1 MSSTV
6 SSGRPLGAADVFA
19 SFLCLYLLTASRSL
33 PFGDALPMWEAAQSL
48 ARHGSFAIDLRWP
61 VNAPVGRGGHYYP
74 VAALLACLVHLPGAF
89 LQRALGALA
98 PARAGELVVATSQLG
113 PILLGALTPALFFR
127 LLGQLGY
134 SRRQAAWTT
143 LLLGT
148 GTSLW
153 VYARC
158 PYSEILQAACGVAFL
173 GALLRA
179 GETPTRAAFLR
190 WGLTFALLINAKNI
204 YLACLPGALIYLF
217 LRLRTRRR
225 DLWSGLAW
233 AGLGLA
239 PGLFALGVYNA
250 LRWGSVATTGYEP
263 VTIGFWR
270 ENIFFGLW
278 GLLLSPGKSLF
289 LFSPPLLLGL
299 LGIRRLVKQRPH
311 VALAIGL
318 SVGPIV
324 LIYARYLFWS
334 GDWGW
339 GPRFLVFALPAFI
352 LPAAE
357 LFDRDRPPGRAQL
370 AGVGALLLAG
380 VAVQGLGNAFVW
392 NDFINI
398 AREAQRA
405 WLGRPDS
412 GGTPLAPEPCFSC
425 FEEVYGVE
433 WLPPMQPIAGHEWL
447 LRHKLAG
454 DDWQV
459 AAEDAPWTRQT
470 SLRLN
475 IERSYDAAKI
485 NWWPLAASHARPLP
499 IALLSALIL
508 VITTPLRRWRDAL
521 RRE

>member
-1 MSSTV
+1 
-6 SSGRPLGAADVFA
+6 VFVT
-19 SFLCLYLLTASRSL
+19 FFCLYLLTAAGSL

-61 VNAPVGRGGHYYP
+61 VNAPVGRSGHYYP
-74 VAALLACLVHLPGAF
+74 VAALLACLVHLPGAL
-89 LQRALGALA
+89 LQRVLGAVA
-98 PARAGELVVATSQLG
+98 PARAGALVVATSQLG
-113 PILLGALTPALFFR
+113 PILLGALAPALFFR

-158 PYSEILQAACGVAFL
+158 PYSEILQATCLVVFL

-190 WGLTFALLINAKNI
+190 WGLTVALLINAKNI
-204 YLACLPGALIYLF
+204 YLACLPGALVYLF
-217 LRLRTRRR
+217 LRLRARRL
-225 DLWSGLAW
+225 DLWSGLGW

-239 PGLFALGVYNA
+239 PGLIALAAYNF
-250 LRWGSVATTGYEP
+250 LRWGGAATTGYEG

-270 ENIFFGLW
+270 ENVFFGLW

-299 LGIRRLVKQRPH
+299 LGIRRLLAQRPH

-324 LIYARYLFWS
+324 LLYGRYLFWS

-339 GPRFLVFALPAFI
+339 GPRFLVFALPALL

-357 LFDRDRPPGRAQL
+357 LFDRDRPPGRARL

-380 VAVQGLGNAFVW
+380 VAVQGIGNAFAW

-398 AREAQRA
+398 AREAQGA
-405 WLGRPDS
+405 WLGRPNT
-412 GGTPLAPEPCFSC
+412 GGTPLAPAPCFSC
-425 FEEVYGVE
+425 FEEVYGVD
-433 WLPPMQPIAGHEWL
+433 WLPPMQPIAGHWWL
-447 LRHKLAG
+447 LRHKLTG
-454 DDWQV
+454 DDWRV
-459 AAEDAPWTRQT
+459 AARDAPWTRYT
-470 SLRLN
+470 ALNLN
-475 IERSYDAAKI
+475 IQRSYEAAKI
-485 NWWPLAASHARPLP
+485 NWWPFAASHPRPLP
-499 IALLSALIL
+499 IALLSVL
-508 VITTPLRRWRDAL
+508 VLSLTMPLRRWLRAL
-521 RRE
+521 RSA